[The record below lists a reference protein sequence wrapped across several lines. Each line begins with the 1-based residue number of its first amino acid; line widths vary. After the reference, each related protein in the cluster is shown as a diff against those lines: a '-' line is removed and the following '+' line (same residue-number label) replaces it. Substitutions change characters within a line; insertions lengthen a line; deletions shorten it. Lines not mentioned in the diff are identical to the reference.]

1 MEPAYSD
8 TVQDPIQKKYRHDKW
23 HDRVV
28 EDHDAM
34 KKILQYLAV
43 LLPFDMGF
51 RNTIATDH
59 EAKCFCPLHKRF
71 RPLHVTLNQL
81 EPLEYFDMTCSQGK
95 NGSFKDGEAL
105 KAHCLSVGDWQH
117 RLVLNYLIE
126 MYPTPVAR
134 RG

>member
-1 MEPAYSD
+1 
-8 TVQDPIQKKYRHDKW
+8 
-23 HDRVV
+23 
-28 EDHDAM
+28 M
-34 KKILQYLAV
+34 KQILQYLAV

-59 EAKCFCPLHKRF
+59 EAKCFCPLHRIF
-71 RPLHVTLNQL
+71 RPLHVALNQL
-81 EPLEYFDMTCSQGK
+81 ENLEYFDMTCERGK

-134 RG
+134 